1 MHCLQGQLN
10 LKRQIPHDSL
20 HLILSLYKNKLYKNI
35 EAESSEILR
44 VCEEY
49 TRG

>member
-10 LKRQIPHDSL
+10 LKRQIPHDS
-20 HLILSLYKNKLYKNI
+20 HLILSLYKNKVYKNI
-35 EAESSEILR
+35 EAESSKIVR

-49 TRG
+49 ARG